1 MMKEKGIDAGKD
13 VGSPQIIQ
21 IVGYKN
27 TGKTTMTASLIA
39 GLATKGLKVAAIKH
53 DGHDHFEMDQEGTD
67 SYQFGKAG
75 ASAVAVMS
83 PHRTA
88 VLKQQHTRL
97 EDMLKEFCQ
106 YDWVVIEGFKHAAY
120 PKLVMVRHENDLAL
134 VNQLQSVVGIVF
146 WSPELLE
153 EAESRGDKSFSSFL
167 FNDKQTIVEAVVQ
180 LNRLAGK
187 EAATMQA
194 FNEDDDNN
202 IDKDDGA

>member
-1 MMKEKGIDAGKD
+1 MMKEKGIDAA
-13 VGSPQIIQ
+13 SPHIIQ
-21 IVGYKN
+21 VVGYKN

-39 GLATKGLKVAAIKH
+39 GLAVKGLKVAAIKH

-75 ASAVAVMS
+75 AAAVAVMS
-83 PHRTA
+83 SNRTA
-88 VLKQQHTRL
+88 IVKQQHTSL
-97 EDMLKEFCQ
+97 EDMLKEFSQ
-106 YDWVVIEGFKHAAY
+106 YDWVVVEGFKYAAY
-120 PKLVMVRHENDLAL
+120 PKLVMVRHEDDLKL
-134 VNQLQSVVGIVF
+134 VSQLQSVVGIVF
-146 WSPELLE
+146 WSPDLLE

-194 FNEDDDNN
+194 FNKDDDNN
-202 IDKDDGA
+202 IDKR

>member
-1 MMKEKGIDAGKD
+1 MMKEKGMDAA
-13 VGSPQIIQ
+13 SPHIIQ
-21 IVGYKN
+21 VVGYKN

-39 GLATKGLKVAAIKH
+39 GLTAKGLQVAAIKH

-75 ASAVAVMS
+75 AVAVAVMS
-83 PHRTA
+83 SHRTA
-88 VLKQQHTRL
+88 VVKQQHTRL

-106 YDWVVIEGFKHAAY
+106 YDWVVIEGFKDAAY
-120 PKLVMVRHENDLAL
+120 PKLVMVRHANDLAL

-146 WSPELLE
+146 WSPDLLE

-180 LNRLAGK
+180 LNRPAGK
-187 EAATMQA
+187 EPGTMQT
-194 FNEDDDNN
+194 FNKVNDKH